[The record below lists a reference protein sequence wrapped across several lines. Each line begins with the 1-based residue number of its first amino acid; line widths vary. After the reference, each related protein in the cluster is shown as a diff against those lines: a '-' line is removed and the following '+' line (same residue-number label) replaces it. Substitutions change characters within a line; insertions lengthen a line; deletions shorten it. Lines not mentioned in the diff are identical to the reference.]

1 MFFGWWEILNK
12 EFIIFIP
19 ITFLLDIFKEL
30 ITGYY
35 DKGIII
41 KDHQKIAIKYF
52 KTYLIFDL
60 LAICPFVIHLFYNDC
75 NEICAFSYILIFLKL
90 KVLFSSKIPN
100 FYDNLASSYKWH
112 NWIELF
118 KLVFMLFFIAHI
130 NAIVYFSIGT
140 LEM

>member
-41 KDHQKIAIKYF
+41 KDHQKIAIKYA
-52 KTYLIFDL
+52 KTYLIFDFKEYFERPKEVVMPHPL
-60 LAICPFVIHLFYNDC
+60 IYN
-75 NEICAFSYILIFLKL
+75 NGQRPSMA
-90 KVLFSSKIPN
+90 
-100 FYDNLASSYKWH
+100 
-112 NWIELF
+112 
-118 KLVFMLFFIAHI
+118 
-130 NAIVYFSIGT
+130 
-140 LEM
+140 